1 MSDVVAAGADAR
13 APQLGAPLG
22 ADSPPPRLRGGV
34 AAFLPSAGLVST
46 KLLELRKRYGL
57 MIVVVLLTLGLPV
70 LVLGIRLL
78 LHAVDPGSFG
88 PAGSPGL
95 FSGLTNVMAEFGFI
109 VAAALGATAGAT
121 DLSEGVFRQLVV
133 TGRNRVALYLA
144 RIPAGL
150 SILLPLA
157 GAGFAVVCLVTS
169 FAGVPQPTRAQLNG
183 VNIPVQMSESQLES
197 WLRTHPNDAAQ
208 VAGEPIF
215 LSGPRGS
222 ATAEI
227 GPGGPTVTPAAVARV
242 RAEVRRHI
250 GEVYTS
256 YTLAEVIQS
265 NPAINEMVKI
275 GAWLEL
281 DIAIGFLA
289 GLGLGSLTGQRTV
302 STIVLI
308 ALQLIV
314 TPILAANVIP
324 YFINGQRLVVGLAM
338 DQLRPIALGSVGGGG
353 GPGRALFG
361 GRGALS
367 IPPMPTW
374 AMVAVIVGW
383 IVGWSAIGAFRM
395 ARRDA

>member
-1 MSDVVAAGADAR
+1 MSELAVTGAEAA
-13 APQLGAPLG
+13 APRPPLG
-22 ADSPPPRLRGGV
+22 ADGSPPGAGRGLS
-34 AAFLPSAGLVST
+34 ALLPTPDLVST
-46 KLLELRKRYGL
+46 KLLELRKRTGL
-57 MIVVVLLTLGLPV
+57 MITVVLLTVGFPV

-78 LHAVDPGSFG
+78 LHAVDPSSFG

-95 FSGLTNVMAEFGFI
+95 FSGLTNAMAEFGFI
-109 VAAALGATAGAT
+109 IAATVGATAGAT

-150 SILLPLA
+150 SILVPLA

-169 FAGVPQPTRAQLNG
+169 FAGLPEPTAARMNG
-183 VNIPVQMSESQLES
+183 VSVPMRLSEGQLES
-197 WLRTHPNDAAQ
+197 WLLTHPNQATQLAGLPLLASGGGSGA
-208 VAGEPIF
+208 VAK
-215 LSGPRGS
+215 LGPS
-222 ATAEI
+222 SPAEQ
-227 GPGGPTVTPAAVARV
+227 PAAVRKA
-242 RAEVRRHI
+242 RAEVRKHI
-250 GEVYTS
+250 GTIYST
-256 YTLAEVIQS
+256 YTLAEVTQS
-265 NPAINEMVKI
+265 NPAVNEMAKI

-281 DIAIGFLA
+281 EVAIGFLA

-302 STIVLI
+302 STISLI

-338 DQLRPIALGSVGGGG
+338 DQLRPIALGSANGGG
-353 GPGRALFG
+353 GPRAALFG

-383 IVGWSAIGAFRM
+383 MVVWSAVGAFRM